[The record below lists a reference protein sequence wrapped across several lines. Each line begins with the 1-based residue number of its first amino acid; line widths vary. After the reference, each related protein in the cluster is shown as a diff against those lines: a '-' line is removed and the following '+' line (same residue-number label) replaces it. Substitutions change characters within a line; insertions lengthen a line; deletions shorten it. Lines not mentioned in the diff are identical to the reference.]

1 MIALN
6 ITLTREDYV
15 TFYTYVSWDSPE
27 NRNKRIRFYV
37 RQLIPLAVFLFA
49 FYYTGIFRRDST
61 FILIFGV
68 AMVATAVLSLM
79 SARSTL
85 KRQAEKVSTNPDNES
100 IFRERQ
106 YIFSETGILI
116 KDPLMQST
124 VQWAAIIRKV
134 ESQNYYILFLNGI
147 QALILPKRAFTSQE
161 QQQQF
166 ERLLSQQLSM
176 EAEMGH
182 LVKS

>member
-6 ITLTREDYV
+6 VTLTREDYI

-27 NRNKRIRFYV
+27 NRNKRIRFYI

-85 KRQAEKVSTNPDNES
+85 KRQAEKVCSNPDNES

-106 YIFSETGILI
+106 YVFSDTGILV
-116 KDPLMQST
+116 KDPMMQST
-124 VQWAAIIRKV
+124 LQWAGIIRKV

-147 QALILPKRAFTSQE
+147 QALIIPKRAFASNE
-161 QQQQF
+161 QQDQF
-166 ERLLSQQLSM
+166 VRLLSQHLSM
-176 EAEMGH
+176 EAEVGH